1 MKVFFFTSGV
11 GVPMWHGTQVE
22 IENIVDGF
30 VLEKSIVV
38 NNQTMTGHNSKACH
52 VVVRKII

>member
-1 MKVFFFTSGV
+1 
-11 GVPMWHGTQVE
+11 MWHGSQAE
-22 IENIVDGF
+22 IENIVDGS